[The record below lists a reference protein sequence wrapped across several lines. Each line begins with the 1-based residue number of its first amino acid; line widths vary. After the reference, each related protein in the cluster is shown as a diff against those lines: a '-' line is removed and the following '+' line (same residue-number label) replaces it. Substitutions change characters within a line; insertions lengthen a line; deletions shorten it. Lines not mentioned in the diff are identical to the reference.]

1 MRRVSLLCTLM
12 LLTALGATGCA
23 SRGETKQVQPLTVYS
38 AMDGMALVYGD
49 PAATAPMNDHP
60 LRWIGY
66 ATYPVGVAMD
76 YLLNRPLY
84 TLASW
89 APWLS
94 GYNAEDAMLDQQRPG
109 RTAR

>member
-1 MRRVSLLCTLM
+1 MRRFTLLVALM
-12 LLTALGATGCA
+12 LVTALGAAGCA
-23 SRGETKQVQPLTVYS
+23 SHADTKQVQPLTVYS

-60 LRWIGY
+60 LRWVGY
-66 ATYPVGVAMD
+66 ALYPVGVTMD
-76 YLLNRPLY
+76 YLINRPLY

-89 APWLS
+89 APWLT

-109 RTAR
+109 RAAR